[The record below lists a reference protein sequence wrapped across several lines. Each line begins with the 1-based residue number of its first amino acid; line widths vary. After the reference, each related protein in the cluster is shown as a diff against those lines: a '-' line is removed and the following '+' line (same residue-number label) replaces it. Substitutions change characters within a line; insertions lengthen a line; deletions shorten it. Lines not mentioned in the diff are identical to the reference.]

1 MSHLGHRRILLIIY
15 VWRSPLMEEIKRSV
29 NQPVIDER
37 SKIGALDKFIEILSA
52 CVERDELK

>member
-1 MSHLGHRRILLIIY
+1 MGHRRILLIIY
-15 VWRSPLMEEIKRSV
+15 VWCSPLMEEIKKRSV

-52 CVERDELK
+52 CVARDEIM